1 MTNKFDKLYEDFVA
15 ATKYCNDKKGL
26 VKDKAKPGAAAYDN
40 VKNVDRIKVKQPAIP
55 KEAADPGL
63 LDTTIKPGEAAVADA
78 KNLAGE
84 KDQNKKP
91 KIKEDT
97 CEDDAC
103 TGPECDPNK
112 KKVTEESDDD
122 LDNQNTSETDENTEQ
137 TEDDMDEPADTDKF
151 VATLNKTK

>member
-1 MTNKFDKLYEDFVA
+1 MTNKFDKLFEEFVSA
-15 ATKYCNDKKGL
+15 AKYTNDKKGL

-63 LDTTIKPGEAAVADA
+63 LDTTVKTGEPAVADA

-97 CEDDAC
+97 CDDETC
-103 TGPECDPNK
+103 PDGKCEKDK
-112 KKVTEESDDD
+112 KLKEESEDEIDQQNSPTDKANDDD
-122 LDNQNTSETDENTEQ
+122 DMSE
-137 TEDDMDEPADTDKF
+137 PPDTDKF
-151 VATLNKTK
+151 VATLNKSEKK